1 MIRDTVSA
9 IIEISKRRLCD
20 TLPFSTKWRRRASGP
35 IVEAQSFFLI
45 SEYHIL
51 IILSGTG
58 MKAEQWLNRA
68 DHELV
73 LAQELLNAGS
83 FLWAASYAHRALE
96 YTLEGLIVMKTGV
109 RPERGSTLSD
119 LHHATRQY
127 IPDSLNQPINALS
140 EITPLAWQSDISAEQ
155 IAFLTEKRVSVLIEA
170 GKTVLS
176 WAGDEWSKELASTP
190 SSEDDVGHSA

>member
-1 MIRDTVSA
+1 
-9 IIEISKRRLCD
+9 
-20 TLPFSTKWRRRASGP
+20 
-35 IVEAQSFFLI
+35 
-45 SEYHIL
+45 
-51 IILSGTG
+51 

-109 RPERGSTLSD
+109 RPQRGSSLSD

-140 EITPLAWQSDISAEQ
+140 EVTPFVWQSDISAEQ
-155 IAFLTEKRVSVLIEA
+155 IVFLTEKRVNELIEG

-176 WAGDEWSKELASTP
+176 WAGKEWTKEQATAPSPGENHSDST
-190 SSEDDVGHSA
+190 S